1 VDVFAYFDCYVL
13 DVFVHLDCD
22 VYVDCYVYVD
32 STSTSTSSSS
42 STGTLRQQQC
52 QQEQQKETC
61 NSRGST
67 QQDAQMWQR
76 AAVALDQADSSSS
89 NEA

>member
-1 VDVFAYFDCYVL
+1 MDVFAYFDCYVV

-52 QQEQQKETC
+52 QQEQQQETC
-61 NSRGST
+61 NSRGSSSGT
-67 QQDAQMWQR
+67 FGTR
-76 AAVALDQADSSSS
+76 EAASTRTMRRYCGGGA
-89 NEA
+89 